1 MGLYKMRSRC
11 WQGWDV
17 AGRTQTEL
25 GSRKGIFFSPFHRE
39 QKYHE
44 HVITDFL

>member
-1 MGLYKMRSRC
+1 MGLYKMHSRC

-25 GSRKGIFFSPFHRE
+25 GSRKGIFFPPFTGN
-39 QKYHE
+39 KN
-44 HVITDFL
+44 TTST